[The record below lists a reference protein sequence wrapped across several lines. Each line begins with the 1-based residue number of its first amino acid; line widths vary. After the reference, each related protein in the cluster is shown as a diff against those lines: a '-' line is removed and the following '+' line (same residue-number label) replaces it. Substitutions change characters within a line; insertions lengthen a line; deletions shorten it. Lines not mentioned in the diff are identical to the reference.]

1 VLRVLRYAPKP
12 LVFLG
17 ATLLTLGIGTLD
29 WLSGPEY
36 ASSIFYLLPIA
47 AASWYIHLRAGVV
60 MAVIGAGVWALADIL
75 ANATYSSAFVPVWN
89 TAVRLGFFLIVLY
102 LADGYRIKLRTAEH
116 QASSDP
122 LTGAANRRSF
132 YDLAQRELASPRWS
146 GKPVSIAYIDLDN
159 FKLVNDQRGHAEG
172 DEVLKL
178 VVATLQRDIRRT
190 DVVARLGGDEFA
202 LCLPG
207 LERAAATHIVTRL
220 QERLLGAMAS
230 AGYPV
235 TFSIGVVTYRE
246 IPASFQA
253 MVDDADKVMYEVKAT
268 GKNGARFVAV
278 S

>member
-1 VLRVLRYAPKP
+1 MLRMLRHAPKP
-12 LVFLG
+12 LIFLA
-17 ATLLTLGIGTLD
+17 ATLLTLIIGTLD
-29 WLSGPEY
+29 WLTGPEY

-47 AASWYIHLRAGVV
+47 AASWYVHLRAGVA
-60 MAVIGAGVWALADIL
+60 MAVLGAGIWVLADIL
-75 ANATYSSAFVPVWN
+75 ANAHYSSAFVPVWN

-102 LADGYRIKLRTAEH
+102 LADGYRIKLRTAER

-132 YDLAQRELASPRWS
+132 YDLAQRELAAPQWR

-159 FKLVNDQRGHAEG
+159 FKRVNDQRGHAEG

-178 VVATLQRDIRRT
+178 VVTTLQRDIRGT

-207 LERAAATHIVTRL
+207 LERDAAAHIVSRL
-220 QERLLGAMAS
+220 QEQLLEAMAG

-246 IPASFQA
+246 VPASFQT
-253 MVDDADKVMYEVKAT
+253 MVNDADKIMYEVKAT
-268 GKNGARFVAV
+268 GKNAARFVAV